1 MLFIL
6 LLYSGVALVTG
17 YIALLEPHWHRRS
30 VSLQPRTSK
39 FSTSQSAPRQGVNN
53 IVVVAWY
60 AALSPPQID
69 NCLYKCWYHTTIMS
83 RFNVL
88 VCEHSSVK
96 MNTHNHHIYIQV
108 IVDLVL
114 SALSAWVLNICKAKM
129 FHSWFKIK
137 SACTKCNRRPYPSLC
152 LHRYHSRDKLDQAFS
167 LCFCMLQ
174 AIKNWMVWRP
184 EN

>member
-60 AALSPPQID
+60 AAFSPPKID
-69 NCLYKCWYHTTIMS
+69 NACTSVGTIPQLCQGLM
-83 RFNVL
+83 FW
-88 VCEHSSVK
+88 SVNIQ

-152 LHRYHSRDKLDQAFS
+152 LHRYHSCDKLDQAFS
-167 LCFCMLQ
+167 LCFSMLQ